1 MRVQALWHYPIKSIL
16 GEAVQQLDLDERG
29 AVGDRLHA
37 IVDADGKLGSGKTT
51 RRFTRIDQLFALR
64 ATTQG
69 GSVQVVFP
77 DGRAIDIRS
86 ETLNDALSDFLGQPV
101 TLKREQTIP
110 HHDDSA
116 IHLLL
121 SSELAR
127 LQSLLPDAGIDQRRF
142 RANVVLQTPPEM
154 TGDDLLNK
162 ELTLGSSRLLVIHKT
177 ERCRMVTLA
186 QEDLRYEPRVL
197 KVVANTFGVDFGV
210 YAKVL
215 KPGTISV
222 GQEVLASSDAAAQRR
237 RDAADLGI

>member
-1 MRVQALWHYPIKSIL
+1 MRVQALWHYPVKSIL

-29 AVGDRLHA
+29 VVGDRLHA

-64 ATTQG
+64 ATAQG

-77 DGRAIDIRS
+77 DGRVTDARS
-86 ETLNDALSDFLGQPV
+86 EHLNKELSDFLDQPV
-101 TLKREQTIP
+101 TLKREQAVP

-116 IHLLL
+116 VHLLL

-127 LQSLLPDAGIDQRRF
+127 LQALLPDAGIDQRRF

-154 TGDDLLNK
+154 TGDDLLQK
-162 ELTLGSSRLLVIHKT
+162 ELTLGTVRLLVTHKT

-186 QEDLRYEPRVL
+186 QENLGYEPRVL

-215 KPGTISV
+215 KPGSISV
-222 GQEVLASSDAAAQRR
+222 GQEVLTSSDAMAQRR